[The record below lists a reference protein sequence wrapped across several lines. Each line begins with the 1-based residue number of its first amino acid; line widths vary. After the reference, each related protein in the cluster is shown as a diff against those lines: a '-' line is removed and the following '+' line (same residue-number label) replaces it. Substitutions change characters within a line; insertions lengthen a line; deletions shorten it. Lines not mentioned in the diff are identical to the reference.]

1 MIKNNFEKKI
11 VSSNLEEL
19 KEKKIICEKID
30 KNINKNK
37 FIKKIKNYSIDDKI
51 IFLGLLLEELY
62 LDTKLDKFKNDFIFL
77 EKWLWTLSDKK
88 KEEFNINLTGSV
100 IQNLN

>member
-1 MIKNNFEKKI
+1 MIKNNFEKNI

-19 KEKKIICEKID
+19 KEKKFICEKID